1 MIPLP
6 NFGDHF
12 GHKWWCISHTLKI
25 HNCHR
30 KCHRKFDVRSSLFIS
45 FIEWLF
51 TLCEWSTL
59 RVYLF
64 TWICYHNTLFT
75 FEYFFLQIR
84 LACAPRKIQFFVAPM
99 NLVDLFAIVPFFL
112 DLIIGGLQ
120 VGLLQDQGAILL
132 SLYKN
137 LCFKIPKM
145 FMFSK
150 LNS

>member
-1 MIPLP
+1 MIQDCL
-6 NFGDHF
+6 HV
-12 GHKWWCISHTLKI
+12 T
-25 HNCHR
+25 HNY
-30 KCHRKFDVRSSLFIS
+30 FIN

-51 TLCEWSTL
+51 TPCEWSTL

-64 TWICYHNTLFT
+64 TRICYHNTLFT

-120 VGLLQDQGAILL
+120 VGLLQDQAAILL
-132 SLYKN
+132 SLNTKICALKYQKC
-137 LCFKIPKM
+137 LCFLSWIHKFWKRPNGQKTLYLL
-145 FMFSK
+145 SK
-150 LNS
+150 KQRFKYQL